1 MSTSDHRVIIGPSSN
16 RINIANLKS
25 IIRETTQEQI
35 ITEKPVILTNNNK
48 KISID
53 VDSVNSYHL
62 ADSAVNNSKIADN
75 SIRPEKLSKPSDS
88 NGLQNG
94 NIKILYYNGL
104 NWDYGDPIDL
114 NLTSESRS
122 IITNSN
128 ETSLTLENNYT
139 NLSGALLE
147 TNKST
152 GNKAAVLDIKENA
165 IKSKNAKYF
174 FPQLDKQSN
183 ESNLDLV
190 GKSLIVTDVKY
201 DVDSTDEYN
210 KLIPNI
216 YLGFAL

>member
-16 RINIANLKS
+16 RINIANLKT

-48 KISID
+48 ISLD
-53 VDSVNSYHL
+53 VDSINSYHL

-114 NLTSESRS
+114 NLTSDSRS

-128 ETSLTLENNYT
+128 ETSLTLENNYI